1 MKKIG
6 IMLVCMLLVVTCI
19 GCQNKGNNN
28 NQEEKNNI
36 IEQDGKKI
44 NKSTGVISLKEVE
57 GFSFEATRLVTK
69 DNDSTFVTY
78 MTNKNKEPIKVN
90 KVNVVMK
97 NKEGKEVANININL
111 NRTLEVNKTIELSS
125 IISLDLTSVYDI
137 NYIIDYSK

>member
-19 GCQNKGNNN
+19 GCQNKGNKN

-125 IISLDLTSVYDI
+125 IIGLDLTSVYDI